1 MKKAVLSID
10 VEDWFHL
17 DYFDRHNCDTKYTML
32 DGLDVYIDFLKS
44 SSLTSS
50 FFVLG
55 EIAEKNI
62 DFYKNLVEE
71 GYDVSSHGWDH
82 QRPMTMQ
89 LKNFANDLKKNYRV
103 MKKINGN
110 KKFGYRAPCFSI
122 DRSRLNVV
130 KNSGFSYD
138 SSRIDF
144 NNHPLYGSIDMNGYN
159 SIDKNIYIKDDF
171 LEFETTTTTFL
182 GRNIPISGG
191 GYLRIFPW
199 FFMRKLITNY
209 LNNQDL
215 FVFYIHPFELSQLAA
230 PEFPKSSSALTK
242 YRFNVGRE
250 TVLDKLKFL
259 TDLLD
264 SKGYVFTNFS
274 KLRDELIIDSAK

>member
-17 DYFDRHNCDTKYTML
+17 DYLDRHNCDTKYTML
-32 DGLDVYIDFLKS
+32 DGLGIYIDFLKS

-71 GYDVSSHGWDH
+71 GHDVSSHGWDH

-89 LKNFANDLKKNYRV
+89 IKNFTNDLKKNYKV

-122 DRSRLNVV
+122 DRNRLNIV

-144 NNHPLYGSIDMNGYN
+144 DNHPLYGSIDMNGYK

-199 FFMRKLITNY
+199 FFMRNLITNY

-242 YRFNVGRE
+242 YRFNFGRE

-259 TDLLD
+259 IDLLD
-264 SKGYVFTNFS
+264 SKGYSFTNFS
-274 KLRDELIIDSAK
+274 KLREELIIDSAK